1 MIFPIINN
9 RYVQS
14 RREMTIA
21 CRDCNID
28 VRRKPVNIDTMYAA
42 VDTAIEGPMSLTAM
56 KWGAKPCEL
65 TG

>member
-1 MIFPIINN
+1 
-9 RYVQS
+9 
-14 RREMTIA
+14 MTIA

-42 VDTAIEGPMSLTAM
+42 FDTAIEGPMSLTAM